1 MADTYVQL
9 TIDDSSPSVA
19 YSPFRDTLGAP
30 NPTAGWNPYY
40 DPNGYA
46 ASPGQL
52 ANGTSLHITSL
63 NGAAL
68 AVQWTGTGVQLF
80 GNTTNAAYT
89 VTLDGVPI
97 TPFPNA
103 STTTT
108 TSPTPS
114 ASSASGLLADI
125 QGLPDVPHTI
135 TLTALI
141 SPNSASGSTAD
152 PAQVPFGSSM
162 LVFDKAVILSSPVP
176 TSNITFQPQTLAD
189 SSIAYSGQWSFET
202 SANLGFHKSVNVGD
216 RAFTRFNGTTLAI
229 LGRTSPLGANYTV
242 TLDNGTLPFSF
253 PASSLTSGSSSVSTT
268 LSARSS
274 FQVDD
279 ALLFFVTGLEGGVH
293 SVEVRN
299 NGFGDSGNGDG
310 GIGDG
315 QAELMLRVD
324 GFRVN
329 VPVVSPIPTPTTSPV
344 VDPSTFAHNPSFP
357 TGTIVAFVL
366 AGILAFLLFSGLLFF
381 FCVWRPRQRRKRLE
395 KKARASG
402 FGPDIS
408 GWTVGAGALGGSG
421 GVGGG
426 GSGGSGPK
434 RQRRFPF
441 TFRRTR
447 VEPDPTC
454 GPGVMGVPAKDMEEL
469 RMEFIR
475 PTPPLI
481 ERDVDL
487 ADDGYAYTQGYS
499 YGSHGRS
506 ASGFGSHAYGSS
518 YGYAVGAGLAT
529 ALGIS
534 SESAV
539 EDEKGQELD
548 VDFEEYGY
556 GNGSRNGNGGNGNGH
571 GPRSRTGS
579 SAASDSTM
587 DSSTRR
593 AIARARERSKGKARQ
608 VMGMSWSQS
617 FTLDLPGVISGS
629 SGNGGKRKSRKRR
642 STTSG
647 YLPQPS
653 SPLSPGSPSEQIS
666 SFAAADPPSPEGAR
680 ARWDTH
686 SHSPRQ
692 RHQLDHPPSY
702 AASVS
707 NRDSNGSSAF
717 AGPRA
722 SVPRSV
728 SQTPEN
734 RTPQTAHAPMQTP
747 TQTQTQDPSTSPVQ
761 LTYPRAQ
768 THQRQSSQGF
778 LLADEE
784 DNEPEQGGG
793 APEGQAETT
802 SRALERRDSRPLPRP
817 PSSLYSQSP
826 AYTQSPPSTSETKG
840 AAHSQHASPAEVVP
854 PRPLPSPEGR
864 DRSSS
869 TATETGPSG
878 SSLRQ
883 VIRSLRPRTVHAQP
897 RQASYASYVH
907 LYDPPRSAGHE
918 RTYSSSLGSEADFAS
933 LYFSSADVRPASTVA
948 EEEESTEGRPRGGPP
963 VDSPTLGGHEVPA
976 REPPSPLIQSPLPP
990 PPRRADER
998 ERTPRKPL
1006 PRTPTGTDYASASSS
1021 EGEKEKE
1028 REEGVEVEVKDGAF
1042 LDVRQTSPFRVDFGS
1057 DSVRERPRSA
1067 SVVTRPISM
1076 VIPPPTTTTGQGH
1089 GQQTTT
1095 DDSSPG
1101 QGYSTAPS
1109 RLSENRPSRRSSLG
1123 SLSAAAHQGRM
1134 PEFVQG
1140 TSRAPFRL
1148 TTMTIPTSV
1157 TPPKNDSNSSSGG
1170 MTGTSFLDLTSSR
1183 EGSVSSRS
1191 KSVKTTGSGQSGF
1204 FERPFG
1210 GNGNGSGSGSGNGN
1224 GKGASALGGDLKS
1237 RWSNTTVPSVSTR
1250 ASNLGPVA
1258 ESSVPGLILPER
1270 KSTGLEST
1278 QSQMASPSK
1287 SAEMDESMSIAA
1299 SSTFPIPGVQVNIP
1313 PSPHHIMDFGTVQDE
1328 PQPPLSALSAAPSG
1342 AGFPTSPLDPAD
1354 SQRLSTQSQF
1364 THATNS
1370 TGLSQA
1376 GAHLHVHPAI
1386 DLDTLSTGSGSGPSA
1401 RDPQSPTD
1409 SIPVSIPISDLNFM
1423 TSDSDHGLSQRD
1435 SRRTTESSL
1444 AFHHALLHP
1453 GRRSPS
1459 PNTEGRQAQGV
1470 GRSQPASPSA
1480 VQALRSSSADPLR
1493 TFTPGPRRDSPLAS
1507 RALGLPTP
1515 SSTMTLR
1522 THGGRSPHPFA
1533 NVSSV
1538 HDGDDDDD
1546 DRNDFGNT
1554 RQH

>member
-1 MADTYVQL
+1 
-9 TIDDSSPSVA
+9 
-19 YSPFRDTLGAP
+19 
-30 NPTAGWNPYY
+30 
-40 DPNGYA
+40 
-46 ASPGQL
+46 
-52 ANGTSLHITSL
+52 
-63 NGAAL
+63 
-68 AVQWTGTGVQLF
+68 
-80 GNTTNAAYT
+80 
-89 VTLDGVPI
+89 
-97 TPFPNA
+97 
-103 STTTT
+103 
-108 TSPTPS
+108 
-114 ASSASGLLADI
+114 
-125 QGLPDVPHTI
+125 
-135 TLTALI
+135 
-141 SPNSASGSTAD
+141 
-152 PAQVPFGSSM
+152 
-162 LVFDKAVILSSPVP
+162 
-176 TSNITFQPQTLAD
+176 
-189 SSIAYSGQWSFET
+189 
-202 SANLGFHKSVNVGD
+202 
-216 RAFTRFNGTTLAI
+216 
-229 LGRTSPLGANYTV
+229 
-242 TLDNGTLPFSF
+242 
-253 PASSLTSGSSSVSTT
+253 
-268 LSARSS
+268 
-274 FQVDD
+274 
-279 ALLFFVTGLEGGVH
+279 
-293 SVEVRN
+293 
-299 NGFGDSGNGDG
+299 
-310 GIGDG
+310 
-315 QAELMLRVD
+315 
-324 GFRVN
+324 
-329 VPVVSPIPTPTTSPV
+329 
-344 VDPSTFAHNPSFP
+344 
-357 TGTIVAFVL
+357 
-366 AGILAFLLFSGLLFF
+366 
-381 FCVWRPRQRRKRLE
+381 
-395 KKARASG
+395 
-402 FGPDIS
+402 
-408 GWTVGAGALGGSG
+408 
-421 GVGGG
+421 
-426 GSGGSGPK
+426 
-434 RQRRFPF
+434 
-441 TFRRTR
+441 
-447 VEPDPTC
+447 
-454 GPGVMGVPAKDMEEL
+454 MEEL

-475 PTPPLI
+475 PTPPLV

-499 YGSHGRS
+499 YGSHGRT
-506 ASGFGSHAYGSS
+506 ASGYGSHAYGSS
-518 YGYAVGAGLAT
+518 YGYAAGAGLAT

-534 SESAV
+534 SESERDRKFGHGRREDEHRNSGKSDGSGRRSVRSMGSELARWTREAVEGSFGSKGRLPIRFRHSGSASARSMSAAAV

-556 GNGSRNGNGGNGNGH
+556 GNGSRNGGGGNGNGH

-593 AIARARERSKGKARQ
+593 AMARARERSKGKARQ

-629 SGNGGKRKSRKRR
+629 SGNGGKRKGKKRR

-686 SHSPRQ
+686 SPRQ
-692 RHQLDHPPSY
+692 QHQLDHPPSY
-702 AASVS
+702 AASIS

-717 AGPRA
+717 AGPMA

-728 SQTPEN
+728 SHTPEN

-747 TQTQTQDPSTSPVQ
+747 TQAQTHEPSTSPVQ

-793 APEGQAETT
+793 APEGLAETT

-826 AYTQSPPSTSETKG
+826 AYTQSPPSTSETKA

-869 TATETGPSG
+869 TATEAGPSD

-897 RQASYASYVH
+897 RQTSYASYVH

-948 EEEESTEGRPRGGPP
+948 EEEDAG
-963 VDSPTLGGHEVPA
+963 

-1028 REEGVEVEVKDGAF
+1028 REEGAEVEVKDGAF

-1057 DSVRERPRSA
+1057 DSVRERSGSG

-1076 VIPPPTTTTGQGH
+1076 VIPPPTTTTTRQGQ

-1123 SLSAAAHQGRM
+1123 SLSAAAHQSRM

-1224 GKGASALGGDLKS
+1224 GKGASALGDLKS

-1270 KSTGLEST
+1270 KSTGLDST

-1328 PQPPLSALSAAPSG
+1328 PQPPLSAISAAPTG

-1354 SQRLSTQSQF
+1354 SQRLSTQSQL
-1364 THATNS
+1364 TQVTSS

-1376 GAHLHVHPAI
+1376 GAQLHVHPAI
-1386 DLDTLSTGSGSGPSA
+1386 DLDTLSTA
-1401 RDPQSPTD
+1401 
-1409 SIPVSIPISDLNFM
+1409 
-1423 TSDSDHGLSQRD
+1423 
-1435 SRRTTESSL
+1435 SL
-1444 AFHHALLHP
+1444 PL
-1453 GRRSPS
+1453 SPS
-1459 PNTEGRQAQGV
+1459 PT
-1470 GRSQPASPSA
+1470 
-1480 VQALRSSSADPLR
+1480 
-1493 TFTPGPRRDSPLAS
+1493 
-1507 RALGLPTP
+1507 
-1515 SSTMTLR
+1515 
-1522 THGGRSPHPFA
+1522 
-1533 NVSSV
+1533 
-1538 HDGDDDDD
+1538 
-1546 DRNDFGNT
+1546 
-1554 RQH
+1554 